1 MHDISHGDKWSE
13 ENRDCHLLLGLKEG
27 ITEKRLDNQIIGG
40 RGSESQNCQEEHCCQ
55 TKQQVKCS
63 EAVKM

>member
-1 MHDISHGDKWSE
+1 MEEHDKLQDFAYMIFVMEKSGTE

-40 RGSESQNCQEEHCCQ
+40 RESESQNCQEEH
-55 TKQQVKCS
+55 S
-63 EAVKM
+63 W

>member
-1 MHDISHGDKWSE
+1 MTSYQDFAYMIFLMEISGTE

-40 RGSESQNCQEEHCCQ
+40 RGS
-55 TKQQVKCS
+55 
-63 EAVKM
+63 